1 MLTLNQQRALHS
13 FREFVFP
20 ECLEK
25 LRAAASFDVS
35 LEVDWDSLAEID
47 YLHMIVP
54 NLLKVYFIPLT
65 EALRQIT
72 VDTLGSNALRNS
84 LRQIVIR
91 NSGHI
96 RDAQKYSVF
105 ENSTLTLDH
114 LPNANVD
121 SVAQRVQAILREL
134 ESKL

>member
-13 FREFVFP
+13 SREFVFP

-35 LEVDWDSLAEID
+35 IEVDWDSLAEID

-54 NLLKVYFIPLT
+54 NLLF
-65 EALRQIT
+65 A
-72 VDTLGSNALRNS
+72 
-84 LRQIVIR
+84 
-91 NSGHI
+91 
-96 RDAQKYSVF
+96 VF
-105 ENSTLTLDH
+105 ENSSLTLDH

-121 SVAQRVQAILREL
+121 SVAQRVQGILKEL